1 MHAISR
7 LANIMNER
15 QQLLAGSPYA
25 STALLSQVRAPR
37 PWGVFASVGPNF
49 RHAIFGRDSIEVA
62 EDVYLYDQ
70 ELAHDIIIT
79 LARLQGTKNDQQT
92 EEEPGKVHHEY
103 RTTHF
108 ADQPVPEQS
117 IGIMRKL
124 QTMWGDPQDGT
135 MLYYGTYDATPL
147 YIRLVQKYC
156 AVYGDSILH
165 STYTDKEGVERT
177 IRHSL
182 HIATKWLVD
191 KLLQRQDH
199 LLAYRRSN
207 PRGIENQVWKDSRT
221 AYIFSDGTLPDHD
234 RQIVST
240 ELQGYVYDALLYAAQ
255 IFADKANTYT
265 QLAGQVQQ
273 ATLQKLWMPHA
284 QFFAQGLG
292 TDQTGQERQIDTL
305 ASNGALLLD
314 SALLQDVSSQTNAKY
329 VSGIEKTI
337 MSPDF
342 LTPAGLRCRAL
353 RHAKLLAYTDYHGSY
368 AVWPKETLDIAR
380 GLLSFGRT
388 ASAVTLYKSIMHSF
402 RIAKEFYELFYV
414 DANNKVYYDQ
424 AQALAHFSST
434 TTGQPLPVPEPGQA
448 WSISAA
454 IASSHALAGALAKK
468 FPRQHSIQQALALP
482 NPLRPATLTPT
493 FNQLLVSA
501 QAVLQRRSRQ
511 HK

>member
-1 MHAISR
+1 
-7 LANIMNER
+7 
-15 QQLLAGSPYA
+15 
-25 STALLSQVRAPR
+25 
-37 PWGVFASVGPNF
+37 
-49 RHAIFGRDSIEVA
+49 
-62 EDVYLYDQ
+62 
-70 ELAHDIIIT
+70 
-79 LARLQGTKNDQQT
+79 
-92 EEEPGKVHHEY
+92 
-103 RTTHF
+103 
-108 ADQPVPEQS
+108 
-117 IGIMRKL
+117 
-124 QTMWGDPQDGT
+124 
-135 MLYYGTYDATPL
+135 
-147 YIRLVQKYC
+147 
-156 AVYGDSILH
+156 
-165 STYTDKEGVERT
+165 
-177 IRHSL
+177 
-182 HIATKWLVD
+182 
-191 KLLQRQDH
+191 
-199 LLAYRRSN
+199 
-207 PRGIENQVWKDSRT
+207 
-221 AYIFSDGTLPDHD
+221 
-234 RQIVST
+234 
-240 ELQGYVYDALLYAAQ
+240 
-255 IFADKANTYT
+255 
-265 QLAGQVQQ
+265 VQQ